1 MDYITHIAVMMSIF
15 IILASSFNLLIGYAG
30 LFALA
35 HAGFFAIGAY
45 TTAILSVR
53 FGLPFPVPL
62 LIGAVLTAC
71 MGALIALPAL
81 RTSGHYL
88 VIITLA
94 FQVILLAFLHNVKWL
109 TGGADGITGI
119 ERISFFG
126 YELATAGQF
135 LPLSIAMAALCFWI
149 CWRVAN
155 SPFGR
160 ALRAMRENEAAV
172 EAAGKNILYMKV
184 TTFVVGSALAAVAGS
199 LYARY
204 ITFVGVD
211 SFTVDTTIYV
221 LAMVILGGM
230 ANLTGSALGAV
241 ILVLLPELLKF
252 VELPP
257 DIADKSRAL
266 IYGLLLIVIL
276 RVRPQGLLAERQTAT
291 TQGLAA
297 RAARVGASPN
307 AGANKVDAAR
317 PEKGTVTVVGRNL
330 TKRFGGIVAVNDFTI
345 ELKAGIVVGLIGPN
359 GAGKTTAFNLLTGFL
374 APTSGQVIFNGRNI
388 TGLKPHQI
396 VRSGVARSFQ
406 DLRLFTRMTALEN
419 VMVAL
424 PGQSGDSVVS
434 VLVSP
439 GRIGREEAA
448 NYLRA
453 MEILKFVGLQHKA
466 EETADNLSYAE
477 EKLLVI
483 ARLLATGADVLLFDE
498 PLSGLDP
505 NTLRGI
511 FPIIRKLAEDGKTI
525 CVIEHNL
532 DVIRSVCDH
541 VVFLDDGRGL
551 AEGAPE
557 ALLANP
563 ALAERYFS

>member
-1 MDYITHIAVMMSIF
+1 MDYITHILVMMSIF

-45 TTAILSVR
+45 TTAILSTR
-53 FGLPFPVPL
+53 YGLPFPVPL
-62 LIGAVLTAC
+62 LIGAVLTAAV
-71 MGALIALPAL
+71 GALIALPAL

-94 FQVILLAFLHNVKWL
+94 FQVILLAFLHNVKSL

-119 ERISFFG
+119 GRISIFG
-126 YELATAGQF
+126 YELATAAQF
-135 LPLSIAMAALCFWI
+135 LPLAIAMAALCFWI

-172 EAAGKNILYMKV
+172 ESVGKNILYMKV
-184 TTFVVGSALAAVAGS
+184 MTFVVGSALAAVAGS

-230 ANLTGSALGAV
+230 GNLAGSALGAV

-252 VELPP
+252 VDLPP

-276 RVRPQGLLAERQTAT
+276 RVRPEGLLAERHTAT

-297 RAARVGASPN
+297 RAAAIDASPIT
-307 AGANKVDAAR
+307 ASSTAR
-317 PEKGTVTVVGRNL
+317 PAKGTVTLVGQNL
-330 TKRFGGIVAVNDFTI
+330 AKRFGGIVAVNDFTI
-345 ELKAGIVVGLIGPN
+345 QLKAGTVVGLIGPN

-374 APTSGQVIFNGRNI
+374 VPTSGKILYNGRDI
-388 TGLKPHQI
+388 TGLKPHRI
-396 VRSGVARSFQ
+396 VHSGVARSFQ

-424 PGQSGDSVVS
+424 PDQSGDNVLSVFAA
-434 VLVSP
+434 P
-439 GRIGREEAA
+439 GRIAREEVQ
-448 NYLRA
+448 NYVRA
-453 MEILKFVGLQHKA
+453 MDILKFVGLERKA

-511 FPIIRKLAEDGKTI
+511 FPIIRKLAADGKTI
-525 CVIEHNL
+525 CIIEHNL

-557 ALLANP
+557 ELLANP

>member
-1 MDYITHIAVMMSIF
+1 MALDQVSF
-15 IILASSFNLLIGYAG
+15 ELRRGEIL
-30 LFALA
+30 
-35 HAGFFAIGAY
+35 
-45 TTAILSVR
+45 
-53 FGLPFPVPL
+53 
-62 LIGAVLTAC
+62 
-71 MGALIALPAL
+71 
-81 RTSGHYL
+81 
-88 VIITLA
+88 
-94 FQVILLAFLHNVKWL
+94 
-109 TGGADGITGI
+109 
-119 ERISFFG
+119 
-126 YELATAGQF
+126 
-135 LPLSIAMAALCFWI
+135 
-149 CWRVAN
+149 
-155 SPFGR
+155 
-160 ALRAMRENEAAV
+160 
-172 EAAGKNILYMKV
+172 
-184 TTFVVGSALAAVAGS
+184 
-199 LYARY
+199 
-204 ITFVGVD
+204 
-211 SFTVDTTIYV
+211 
-221 LAMVILGGM
+221 
-230 ANLTGSALGAV
+230 
-241 ILVLLPELLKF
+241 
-252 VELPP
+252 
-257 DIADKSRAL
+257 
-266 IYGLLLIVIL
+266 
-276 RVRPQGLLAERQTAT
+276 
-291 TQGLAA
+291 
-297 RAARVGASPN
+297 
-307 AGANKVDAAR
+307 
-317 PEKGTVTVVGRNL
+317 
-330 TKRFGGIVAVNDFTI
+330 
-345 ELKAGIVVGLIGPN
+345 GLIGPN